1 MRGGEGGRSAAR
13 FLIDRVVGEVLHWIA
28 SAGAG
33 TSGVKQN
40 VGPIRDPPSES
51 SASPQASSATR
62 SSAMSCQMAR
72 SPLSPSKVY
81 ISKENL
87 AGPATNSQVGAQGEQ
102 LNILVDLAHRNAHW
116 QAKSDRRQERS
127 DRRQKRLIELVEKMA
142 EKLDVSTDGLRSED
156 EDEDPVDDLAEKLE
170 AAAV

>member
-1 MRGGEGGRSAAR
+1 
-13 FLIDRVVGEVLHWIA
+13 
-28 SAGAG
+28 
-33 TSGVKQN
+33 
-40 VGPIRDPPSES
+40 
-51 SASPQASSATR
+51 
-62 SSAMSCQMAR
+62 MAR

-87 AGPATNSQVGAQGEQ
+87 AGPATNSQVVTQGEQ

-116 QAKSDRRQERS
+116 QAKSDRRQER
-127 DRRQKRLIELVEKMA
+127 LIELVEKMDEKLGKMA
-142 EKLDVSTDGLRSED
+142 EKLGVSTDGLRSED